1 MAYTLTTLD
10 NGFRIATERNAAEH
24 SAAFAI
30 AVDVG
35 ARYEEAHEGGLSHLL
50 EHMAFK
56 GTATMNAREIA
67 EDYVEAIADLITLTG
82 EARVVDL
89 ARTLGVT
96 HVTVSRTITRLQRQ
110 GFVRSE
116 PYRSIFLTESGAAL
130 ARDCKSRH
138 ETVTAFLRALG
149 VRRETAERDA
159 EGIEHHVSDETLA
172 AFLKFLNSH

>member
-1 MAYTLTTLD
+1 MPAVRRSTAPSQPASSAPARSTTAQASSL
-10 NGFRIATERNAAEH
+10 
-24 SAAFAI
+24 SK
-30 AVDVG
+30 
-35 ARYEEAHEGGLSHLL
+35 ARQD
-50 EHMAFK
+50 
-56 GTATMNAREIA
+56 NAREIA

-172 AFLKFLNSH
+172 AFLKFLHANG

>member
-1 MAYTLTTLD
+1 MPAVRRSTAPSQPAQPATT
-10 NGFRIATERNAAEH
+10 RST
-24 SAAFAI
+24 SAQAI
-30 AVDVG
+30 SLSK
-35 ARYEEAHEGGLSHLL
+35 ARQD
-50 EHMAFK
+50 
-56 GTATMNAREIA
+56 NAREIA

-172 AFLKFLNSH
+172 AFLKFLHSQG

>member
-1 MAYTLTTLD
+1 MPAVRRSTAPSQPAQPAPTRSTTAQASSL
-10 NGFRIATERNAAEH
+10 
-24 SAAFAI
+24 SK
-30 AVDVG
+30 
-35 ARYEEAHEGGLSHLL
+35 ARQD
-50 EHMAFK
+50 
-56 GTATMNAREIA
+56 NAREIA

-172 AFLKFLNSH
+172 AFLKFLHSR